1 MMELERHIEVLL
13 LSNDCVIVPGLGGF
27 VAHHVQAQYDERDH
41 SFIPPTRTLGF
52 NPQLVIND
60 SLLVQ
65 SYIDTF
71 DISYPEALNRIEQE
85 VKTIKGYL
93 SEKGEF
99 EFHGLGQ
106 LAYNHEGKLQFQPYS
121 SGILSPNLYGLGLL
135 DFERIATPLFQLTN
149 ASKNLASSSERVVT
163 IKVKTLR
170 KIVAAAVAVF
180 GFFLFA
186 NPFGHSSNQTEANFM
201 GGLFSHITPSTNT
214 APEQETNTLNLSG
227 EEIVSAAVEAPVAEQ
242 KPYHI
247 VLACRIT
254 RQNAEFVL
262 QELKS
267 DGIDATITD
276 KDGEVMVLYGNYSS
290 QSEAFQSMKDLS
302 SHKYFNSAWILKSK

>member
-1 MMELERHIEVLL
+1 MELERHIEVLL

-27 VAHHVQAQYDERDH
+27 VAHHVQARYDERDH

-85 VKTIKGYL
+85 VKAIKEHL
-93 SEKGEF
+93 SEKGEY

-106 LAYNHEGKLQFQPYS
+106 LTYNAEGKLQFQPYS
-121 SGILSPNLYGLGLL
+121 SGILSPSLYGLGLL

-186 NPFGHSSNQTEANFM
+186 NPFGGHSSNQTEATFL
-201 GGLFSHITPSTNT
+201 GGFFSHLSPSASS
-214 APEQETNTLNLSG
+214 APEQDATTLNFSSA
-227 EEIVSAAVEAPVAEQ
+227 EETASSVETLISADS
-242 KPYHI
+242 YHI
-247 VLACRIT
+247 VLACKLP
-254 RQNAEFVL
+254 RQNAEIML
-262 QELKS
+262 DELKS
-267 DGIDATITD
+267 DGINANISDIN
-276 KDGEVMVLYGNYSS
+276 GNVMVLYGNYPS
-290 QSEAFQSMKDLS
+290 QAEALQSMKDLS
-302 SHKYFNSAWILKSK
+302 GHKYFNSAWILKSE